1 MKCIMQN
8 CNKEAVWKAVCKKEL
23 IVRTSINEGYYCN
36 SCKKYQQRINDRWNK
51 FDKIHSF
58 NGG

>member
-1 MKCIMQN
+1 MQN